1 MKKKTVEPE
10 GEYIFQEQQRLRQWY
25 VWITLLIVLSL
36 AIAFTVNSVLNY
48 LDSSPGAASFIVLGA
63 LLLSISLFFF
73 ISTAGSKLNVIATE
87 DSLYFQWLP
96 LNNRYNKVFWQNVQS
111 VRMMEYKSL
120 GYGMRI
126 SEKYGSIY
134 NAFGG
139 YAINIHTRGGN
150 QFLIG
155 TAKPK
160 ELEDVLVRMKDLHYF
175 DYENDI
181 IEKNDD

>member
-1 MKKKTVEPE
+1 MKKKNQEPE
-10 GEYIFQEQQRLRQWY
+10 GTYIFQEQQKLRQWY
-25 VWITLLIVLSL
+25 VWLVLILVLTI
-36 AIAFTVNSVLNY
+36 AISFTTNSILNY
-48 LDSSPGAASFIVLGA
+48 LESTPGAASFVVLGV
-63 LLLSISLFFF
+63 LLLSISLFFL

-87 DSLYFQWLP
+87 DSLYFQWIP
-96 LNNRYNKVFWQNVQS
+96 LNNRYNKVFWQNVKS
-111 VRMMEYKSL
+111 IKMIEYRSM

-139 YAINIHTRGGN
+139 YAINIITRGGN

-160 ELEDVLVRMKDLHYF
+160 ELEDILIKLKDKHYF
-175 DYENDI
+175 NYEN
-181 IEKNDD
+181 ELKENDDD

>member
-1 MKKKTVEPE
+1 MIKSMFRISLV
-10 GEYIFQEQQRLRQWY
+10 F
-25 VWITLLIVLSL
+25 SL
-36 AIAFTVNSVLNY
+36 ALTFTINSIFNY
-48 LDSSPGAASFIVLGA
+48 LEATPGAASFIVLGV
-63 LLLSISLFFF
+63 LLFSISLFFIF
-73 ISTAGSKLNVIATE
+73 STAGSKLNVIATE
-87 DSLYFQWLP
+87 DSLYFQWIP

-111 VRMMEYKSL
+111 IKMIEYKSM

-139 YAINIHTRGGN
+139 YAINIITRGGN

-160 ELEDVLVRMKDLHYF
+160 ELEEILIRLKDIHYF
-175 DYENDI
+175 NYENE
-181 IEKNDD
+181 IEENKND

>member
-1 MKKKTVEPE
+1 MKKKPEEPE
-10 GEYIFQEQQRLRQWY
+10 GNYIFQEQQKLRQWY
-25 VWITLLIVLSL
+25 VWLILLFVLSL
-36 AIAFTVNSVLNY
+36 AIAFIINSIINY
-48 LDSSPGAASFIVLGA
+48 MNSTPGAASFIVLGA
-63 LLLSISLFFF
+63 LILLISLFFL

-87 DSLYFQWLP
+87 DSLYFQWIP

-111 VRMMEYKSL
+111 IRMIDYKSM

-139 YAINIHTRGGN
+139 YAINIITRGGN

-160 ELEDVLVRMKDLHYF
+160 ELEEILIKLKDIHYF
-175 DYENDI
+175 NYENEI
-181 IEKNDD
+181 QEYKND